1 MENLF
6 LGLVYSLQMQ
16 TMMSLGKLANPVS
29 GKIEKNLEIAKMNI
43 DMLEMLEEK
52 TKGNLTDEESKFI
65 TNLLTDL
72 RLNYVEEI
80 KTKDKDENEDKESEK
95 KDEQIEEK

>member
-16 TMMSLGKLANPVS
+16 TMVSLGKLANPVS
-29 GKIEKNLEIAKMNI
+29 GKIEKNLEIAKINI

-52 TKGNLTDEESKFI
+52 TKGNLTEEEEKFI

-72 RLNYVEEI
+72 KLNYVEEA
-80 KTKDKDENEDKESEK
+80 KSKDKESEK
-95 KDEQIEEK
+95 KDEQIEKK